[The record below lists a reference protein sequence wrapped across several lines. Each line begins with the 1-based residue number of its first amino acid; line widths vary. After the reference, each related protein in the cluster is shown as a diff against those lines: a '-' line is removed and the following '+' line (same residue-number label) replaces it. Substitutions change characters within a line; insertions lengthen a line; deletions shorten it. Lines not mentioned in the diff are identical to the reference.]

1 MPWYSCV
8 CIMPR
13 ITVLHVTLNVLGY
26 TSFQALKLVTTKYTT
41 PYITRQTCT
50 FPKFSSTPHPST
62 PHPNPP
68 LSTTISNSPSTTNML
83 KSGLHETLTHHEK
96 K

>member
-26 TSFQALKLVTTKYTT
+26 TSFQALKLVTIIFIGT
-41 PYITRQTCT
+41 PYITRQTGT
-50 FPKFSSTPHPST
+50 YPKLSSTPHPTT

-68 LSTTISNSPSTTNML
+68 LSTTVSNSPSTTNML
-83 KSGLHETLTHHEK
+83 
-96 K
+96 